1 MTGHEDIEDAM
12 HAANGAGALPL
23 ELADPPGIPTPS
35 GPVLASG
42 VDSAALHEPTLA
54 EIGERMFP
62 DGA

>member
-1 MTGHEDIEDAM
+1 MTGHDSIEDAM
-12 HAANGAGALPL
+12 VVANGAGELPL

-54 EIGERMFP
+54 EIGRRMFEA
-62 DGA
+62 GE